1 MLEMLVISRKLGE
14 SIVINGNI
22 HITVLKLGTGRVRL
36 GLSAP
41 QTVRIHRSEELSPVL
56 EKPDDIESLG
66 GSTFVD
72 SLTLFAHP
80 PNQSQSQDLVGAR
93 KAFTVEKLDFPGLE
107 GSDHGARDS
116 DCACQ

>member
-1 MLEMLVISRKLGE
+1 MLVISRKLGE

-22 HITVLKLGTGRVRL
+22 HITVTKLGTGRVRL
-36 GLSAP
+36 GLTAP
-41 QTVRIHRSEELSPVL
+41 PSVRIHRSEELSPAL

-66 GSTFVD
+66 GSTFAD

-80 PNQSQSQDLVGAR
+80 PQESQDLFVAR
-93 KAFTVEKLDFPGLE
+93 KAVAVEKFEFPGLK
-107 GSDHGARDS
+107 GSDHGARNS